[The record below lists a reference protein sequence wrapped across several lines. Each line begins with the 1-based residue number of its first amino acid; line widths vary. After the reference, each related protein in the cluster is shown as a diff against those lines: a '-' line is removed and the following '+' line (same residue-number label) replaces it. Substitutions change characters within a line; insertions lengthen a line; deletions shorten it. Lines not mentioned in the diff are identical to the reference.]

1 VWVRMRNRVVVVKRG
16 APVWRCEEFFFSRF
30 IIDIIHIIRRYYI
43 IEATRN
49 RTKIHTRFRANGPP
63 SLPVHSDIA
72 LSISRNGE
80 TSASPDLFRTK
91 ILLPSLSRCQRIS

>member
-1 VWVRMRNRVVVVKRG
+1 MWVRMRNRVVVVKRG

-49 RTKIHTRFRANGPP
+49 RTKIHTRFRANWPP
-63 SLPVHSDIA
+63 PCQSIP
-72 LSISRNGE
+72 ISRFQFPATE
-80 TSASPDLFRTK
+80 KPPRPPICSEQKSC
-91 ILLPSLSRCQRIS
+91 SRL